1 MNKVYR
7 EDPKKMIICLRGRF
21 QSPEFE
27 QSRAAL
33 EFAIEAHG
41 EQTRKDDVTP
51 YIAHPLSMACDAI
64 DCVGATDE
72 IIATILLH
80 DVCEDCKIPLT
91 ALPGN
96 DVIKRGVELMT
107 FTYLPGEDKPTAKK
121 RYFNEL
127 LKSREA
133 IICKAF
139 DRYANLNDAEGV
151 LDEEAI
157 VKNIRETHDLLMPT
171 LKRAKYKY
179 TELSSMLRAIRS
191 KLKNTINMMAYYH
204 HIEFTDSADSANSL
218 TSTKPSQ

>member
-1 MNKVYR
+1 MKVYNPNP
-7 EDPKKMIICLRGRF
+7 EKMIIYLRGCFR
-21 QSPEFE
+21 SPEFE

-33 EFAIEAHG
+33 AFAIEAHEG
-41 EQTRKDDVTP
+41 QMRKDGVTP
-51 YIAHPLSMACDAI
+51 YIVHPLSMACDAI
-64 DCVGATDE
+64 ACVGATDE

-80 DVCEDCKIPLT
+80 DVCEDCKIPLA

-96 DVIKRGVELMT
+96 DIVKRGVELMT
-107 FTYLPGEDKPTAKK
+107 IDPLPGEDKPATKR

-157 VKNIRETHDLLMPT
+157 VKNIRETHDLLMPA
-171 LKRAKYKY
+171 LKKAKSKY
-179 TELSSMLRAIRS
+179 TELSDMLHAIRS
-191 KLKNTINMMAYYH
+191 KLKDTINMMAHYH
-204 HIEFTDSADSANSL
+204 HIEFTDSANSL